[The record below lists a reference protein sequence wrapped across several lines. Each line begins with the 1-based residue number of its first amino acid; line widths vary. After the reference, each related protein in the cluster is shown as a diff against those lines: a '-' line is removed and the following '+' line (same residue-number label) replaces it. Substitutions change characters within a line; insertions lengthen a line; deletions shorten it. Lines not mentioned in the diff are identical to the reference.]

1 MKFLSI
7 RSFQYPG
14 QTRARWTRSDQ
25 FEVWA
30 LELQSTVHKDF
41 AIMERPLLEIGT
53 PGQVKYHIGHVAI
66 KIYANQTTHPFRLV
80 SQFHVYLPWVK
91 VCLAQCL

>member
-41 AIMERPLLEIGT
+41 AIMEKARDTNINEGS
-53 PGQVKYHIGHVAI
+53 QRFRNHGHGEG
-66 KIYANQTTHPFRLV
+66 
-80 SQFHVYLPWVK
+80 
-91 VCLAQCL
+91 

>member
-1 MKFLSI
+1 MYLLEGNIFHCKEDKMFLKAVQMKFLSI

-53 PGQVKYHIGHVAI
+53 PGQ
-66 KIYANQTTHPFRLV
+66 R
-80 SQFHVYLPWVK
+80 S
-91 VCLAQCL
+91 